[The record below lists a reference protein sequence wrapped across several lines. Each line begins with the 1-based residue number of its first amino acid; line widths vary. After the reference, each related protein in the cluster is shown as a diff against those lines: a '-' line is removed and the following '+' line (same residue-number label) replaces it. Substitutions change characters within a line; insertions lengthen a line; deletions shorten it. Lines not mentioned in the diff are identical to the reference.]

1 MGKER
6 DACEGLAVIK
16 VKGQV
21 FAVSKEDEAAVRMQK
36 WGTLGW

>member
-1 MGKER
+1 M
-6 DACEGLAVIK
+6 CEGLAVIK

-36 WGTLGW
+36 